1 MRALILTG
9 LLGFATLSGCT
20 FPGVYKLNVQQG
32 NIVTQDMLD
41 QLEAGMTERQ
51 VIYLM
56 GNPVARNP
64 FSEQRW
70 NYLYTLETRDKVTK
84 RYQVTLHFDDSQL
97 FSHYTGELPAE
108 EFSEESQTSDVPA
121 EERASAIPS
130 LEEDS
135 SQSLQNRNSPAM
147 FSRWRLS
154 PSPRGLHGP
163 A

>member
-41 QLEAGMTERQ
+41 QLEPGMTERQ

-64 FSEQRW
+64 FSDQRW
-70 NYLYTLETRDKVTK
+70 NYIYTLEVRDKITK
-84 RYQVTLHFDDSQL
+84 RYQVTLHFDDAAL
-97 FSHYTGELPAE
+97 HSHYSGELPPE
-108 EFSEESQTSDVPA
+108 EFSEENQTSEVPP
-121 EERASAIPS
+121 EERNPTLPS
-130 LEEDS
+130 IEE
-135 SQSLQNRNSPAM
+135 
-147 FSRWRLS
+147 
-154 PSPRGLHGP
+154 
-163 A
+163 

>member
-41 QLEAGMTERQ
+41 QLEPGMTERQ

-64 FSEQRW
+64 FSDQRW
-70 NYLYTLETRDKVTK
+70 NYIYTLEVRDKIAK
-84 RYQVTLHFDDSQL
+84 RYQVTLHFDDAAL
-97 FSHYTGELPAE
+97 YSHYSGEIPPE
-108 EFSEESQTSDVPA
+108 EFSEENQTSEVPP
-121 EERASAIPS
+121 EERNPTIPTV
-130 LEEDS
+130 EE
-135 SQSLQNRNSPAM
+135 
-147 FSRWRLS
+147 
-154 PSPRGLHGP
+154 
-163 A
+163 